1 MYCLLFKKM
10 PSVRES
16 RYKFSDLRSK
26 DAYQYKVPS
35 SIPELIHSE
44 LGSAVVW
51 LLNNIVYVDYQI

>member
-1 MYCLLFKKM
+1 M

-26 DAYQYKVPS
+26 EAYQYKVPS